1 MVGRVKWLISSS
13 LKLIDSPLK
22 AVRALLTKND
32 PIRLSQ
38 EACFG
43 MKMNLKRFGCLAK
56 QFTIAWERW
65 TERLSKVM
73 GRPSLKVK
81 SCLFNDRR
89 LVEPFHSANYSIRRW
104 SWKSEAASSWRIG
117 RFYEPPSGQRQCLFL
132 QRIESA
138 PQKPLVVHFKLNS
151 ACRFCWCRGRL
162 LH

>member
-38 EACFG
+38 EACFE

-89 LVEPFHSANYSIRRW
+89 LVEPFQVRPETTPVIFILRIIQYVVDHERVKQPPPEELEGFMNLHQDSVNAFSFKELNRPL
-104 SWKSEAASSWRIG
+104 KS
-117 RFYEPPSGQRQCLFL
+117 L
-132 QRIESA
+132 
-138 PQKPLVVHFKLNS
+138 
-151 ACRFCWCRGRL
+151 
-162 LH
+162 